1 MELRHLRYFI
11 AVAEERHFGRAARR
25 LEMAQPPLS
34 RQIQGLEAELG
45 FSLFDRSHRKVELTT
60 AGGAFLVHARRL
72 FETLENGVNAARRA
86 AAGKSG
92 RITIAY
98 PSSVAFSGLHEV
110 FRAFHRRLPDV
121 DISLRE
127 LPPQEQVEAL
137 KEGRIDVGFIRGP
150 MDDDELAAKK
160 VLKEPLVIALPANHP
175 LTVKKRIALEIL
187 AHEPFICFPRH
198 RGPGFFD
205 YLMRICHRAGFAPNI
220 MQEAP
225 QLDIVSLVAA
235 GFGVAIVPRSVKYA
249 RRPGV
254 VFRPIVGSP
263 QTEVYMAWLPSN
275 GSTVLRSFLE
285 ILGEVGI

>member
-1 MELRHLRYFI
+1 VELRHLRYFV

-34 RQIQGLEAELG
+34 RQIQGLEVELG
-45 FSLFDRSHRKVELTT
+45 FSLFDRSHRKVELTA
-60 AGGAFLVHARRL
+60 AGDALLAHTRRV
-72 FETLENGVNAARRA
+72 FETLESGVTAARRV

-98 PSSVAFSGLHEV
+98 PASVAFSGLHEV

-121 DISLRE
+121 DVSLHE

-150 MDDDELAAKK
+150 MHDDELAAKK
-160 VLKEPLVIALPANHP
+160 VRREPLVVALPTDHP
-175 LTVKKRIALEIL
+175 LTAKKRIALELL
-187 AHEPFICFPRH
+187 AREPFICFPRH

-205 YLMRICHRAGFAPNI
+205 YLMRLCHKAGFSPNI
-220 MQEAP
+220 MQEASH
-225 QLDIVSLVAA
+225 LDIVSLVAA
-235 GFGVAIVPRSVKYA
+235 GFGIAIVPRSIKYA

-254 VFRPIVGSP
+254 VFRPIAGSP

-285 ILGEVGI
+285 ILGEGGI

>member
-1 MELRHLRYFI
+1 VELRHLRYFV

-45 FSLFDRSHRKVELTT
+45 FPLFDRSHRKVELTT
-60 AGGAFLVHARRL
+60 AGDTFLAHTRRV
-72 FETLENGVNAARRA
+72 FEALDTGVTAAKRA

-98 PSSVAFSGLHEV
+98 PSSVAFSALHEL
-110 FRAFHRRLPDV
+110 FRVFHRRLPDV
-121 DISLRE
+121 DVALRE
-127 LPPQEQVEAL
+127 LPPQEQIEAL
-137 KEGRIDVGFIRGP
+137 KDGRIDVGFIRGP
-150 MDDDELAAKK
+150 MNDEELSTKK
-160 VLKEPLVIALPANHP
+160 VLSESLVIALPTNHV
-175 LTVKKRIALEIL
+175 LTGKKRIALEVL
-187 AHEPFICFPRH
+187 AREPFICFPRH

-205 YLMRICHRAGFAPNI
+205 YLMRLCHEAGFSPNI
-220 MQEAP
+220 LQEAP

-263 QTEVYMAWLPSN
+263 KTEVHMAWLPSN
-275 GSTVLRSFLE
+275 GSTVLRTFLD
-285 ILGEVGI
+285 ILSEVGI